1 MRCEG
6 SGDRDKML
14 MLRAFEVGYRRGVE
28 TVYGWLG
35 LEPPNGIGTRAM
47 GWDELR
53 RRMQS
58 LEDESVRHYD

>member
-14 MLRAFEVGYRRGVE
+14 LLRAFEVGYAHGIGQA
-28 TVYGWLG
+28 YGWLG
-35 LEPPNGIGTRAM
+35 VEPPDGISTRAI

-53 RRMQS
+53 RRVQR
-58 LEDESVRHYD
+58 LEDESVRHYG